1 MNLIFNDKRFL
12 IKDSLKYFK
21 QITNLVLEYHGINSK
36 NIEISISFIKENEI
50 KKLNFKYRNKNSE
63 TDTLSF
69 SQYKNIQ
76 NIIEEQK
83 DFKIKRII
91 NIGDIVLC
99 PSVIKKNSE
108 KISNNY
114 LKELCYIYLH
124 SFLHLLSYDH
134 MTKNEKAKMRKV
146 EKIILKKI

>member
-108 KISNNY
+108 KIDA
-114 LKELCYIYLH
+114 E
-124 SFLHLLSYDH
+124 
-134 MTKNEKAKMRKV
+134 R
-146 EKIILKKI
+146 